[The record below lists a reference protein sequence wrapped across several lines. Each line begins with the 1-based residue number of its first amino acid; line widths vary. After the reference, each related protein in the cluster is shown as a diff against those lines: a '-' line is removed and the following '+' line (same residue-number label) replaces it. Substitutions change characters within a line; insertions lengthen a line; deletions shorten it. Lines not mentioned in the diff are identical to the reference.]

1 MQSISTYIT
10 STLQDAVLGDPGQP
24 ESQTVLIQVSVV
36 QFAWL
41 SVPVI
46 QTLCWLICE
55 TMMIL
60 EPTWEDY
67 PVDETQ

>member
-1 MQSISTYIT
+1 MQSGVI
-10 STLQDAVLGDPGQP
+10 LDGRNLN
-24 ESQTVLIQVSVV
+24 QTVLIQVSVA
-36 QFAWL
+36 QFAWV

-60 EPTWEDY
+60 EPTQEDY